1 MGIGD
6 WTARIWSK
14 DLRTA
19 IITTK
24 YHSSYLTDGCWS
36 PTRPGVLYTTKI
48 DGTLDIWDFFYKQND
63 PIFVLQVTDM
73 GLHTMSVEGNGKL
86 IAAGAMD
93 GSTTLLE
100 ICDGLS
106 QQQHNEKPSIN
117 HMFERETRREKNLE
131 ARAKEMRLKEK
142 RDAGKGSK
150 FELKD
155 SEDEE
160 QLRKVEEEFFSIISK
175 GEGVQDGNA
184 EDISIPLDT

>member
-1 MGIGD
+1 M
-6 WTARIWSK
+6 
-14 DLRTA
+14 
-19 IITTK
+19 
-24 YHSSYLTDGCWS
+24 
-36 PTRPGVLYTTKI
+36 LYTTKI